1 MMLEWRLELEILEIR
16 RWIGMQS
23 NALEKSIE
31 GTVVRRGLVW
41 LKPLAMEVERFNREE
56 VVE

>member
-31 GTVVRRGLVW
+31 ATVVRRGLVW

>member
-1 MMLEWRLELEILEIR
+1 MEILEIR

-31 GTVVRRGLVW
+31 ATVVRRGLVW